1 MKLRAMEIF
10 HVAIIGGG
18 PAGSSCAAFCAL
30 AGLHTLV
37 LERER
42 FPREKVCGDC
52 LNPSCWP
59 VLEHLGLTQR
69 VWDLPHSKLTSVE
82 FIAIDGHKVI
92 VDLPSGDDCEL
103 SIKRSLFDD
112 LLLRRARE
120 LGAHVREETTVTALS
135 KSNVGRTWSHG
146 PVARLGPDAPQG
158 RGYSS
163 PQNAWKIETT
173 GGESFCARALVG
185 ADGRN
190 STVARLRNL
199 LPRPTRERVALQA
212 HIPLPRNFGKRIVL
226 QFLRE
231 GYSGQA
237 PVNETELNLCL
248 VGRPPTISRLRQ
260 WAQRHF
266 EIAANQPWRTITP
279 LTRSP
284 VPCAH
289 ENLLFI
295 GDAARV
301 VEPFTGEGI
310 YYALRSGEL
319 AAGAVA
325 KIVRDEDRRLVLRE
339 FAHACAEMYRGRL
352 WINRL
357 TRRAVLSPCF
367 GSFFVHAAQIN
378 PSILKWLTAKLVSAK
393 L

>member
-1 MKLRAMEIF
+1 MAQMRTF
-10 HVAIIGGG
+10 DVAIAGGG
-18 PAGSSCAAFCAL
+18 PAGSSCAAFCAR
-30 AGLHTLV
+30 AGLETLV

-59 VLEHLGLTQR
+59 VLERLGLTQQVR
-69 VWDLPHSKLTSVE
+69 DLPHSTLTSVE
-82 FIAIDGHKVI
+82 FIAIDGYKVT
-92 VDLPSGDDCEL
+92 VDLPTGDDCEL

-112 LLLRRARE
+112 LLLKRARG
-120 LGAHVREETTVTALS
+120 LGAQVCEETVVTELAHAEDWKIVTAA
-135 KSNVGRTWSHG
+135 GETFRART
-146 PVARLGPDAPQG
+146 L
-158 RGYSS
+158 
-163 PQNAWKIETT
+163 I
-173 GGESFCARALVG
+173 G

-199 LPRPTRERVALQA
+199 LPRPARERVALQA
-212 HIPLPRNFGKRIVL
+212 HIPLPRNFGKRVVL

-260 WAQRHF
+260 WAQQHF
-266 EIAANQPWRTITP
+266 EIPANQSWRTITP

-284 VPCAH
+284 VPCAQ

-295 GDAARV
+295 GDVARV

-319 AAGAVA
+319 AANAIA
-325 KIVRDEDRRLVLRE
+325 KVVRGEDRQLALSE
-339 FAHACAEMYRGRL
+339 FANACADMYRGRL

-357 TRRAVLSPCF
+357 ARAAVLSPRIA
-367 GSFFVHAAQIN
+367 SFLIQVTRVEPIFR
-378 PSILKWLTAKLVSAK
+378 SLTAKIAASK

>member
-1 MKLRAMEIF
+1 MEIF
-10 HVAIIGGG
+10 DVAIIGGG
-18 PAGSSCAAFCAL
+18 PAGSSSAAFCAR

-52 LNPSCWP
+52 INPSCWP
-59 VLEHLGLTQR
+59 VLERLAIAAQVL
-69 VWDLPHSKLTSVE
+69 DLSHSELTSVE
-82 FIAIDGHKVI
+82 FIAIDGHKVS
-92 VDLPSGDDCEL
+92 VDLPTGDPPEAGEI
-103 SIKRSLFDD
+103 SVKRSLFDH
-112 LLLRRARE
+112 LLLKRARE
-120 LGAHVREETTVTALS
+120 VGALVREEITVTALEH
-135 KSNVGRTWSHG
+135 NG
-146 PVARLGPDAPQG
+146 D
-158 RGYSS
+158 
-163 PQNAWKIETT
+163 WKIATLT
-173 GGESFCARALVG
+173 SGDFHARALIA

-190 STVARLRNL
+190 STVARLRSL
-199 LPRPTRERVALQA
+199 LPRLTRERVALQA
-212 HIPLPRNFGKRIVL
+212 HIPLPQNFGKRIVL

-237 PVNETELNLCL
+237 PVNKTELNLCL
-248 VGRPPTISRLRQ
+248 VGRPSTISKLRQ
-260 WAQRHF
+260 WAQSQF

-279 LTRSP
+279 LTRAP

-319 AAGAVA
+319 AADAIA
-325 KIVRDEDRRLVLRE
+325 KIIRGEDRQLALRD
-339 FAHACAEMYRGRL
+339 FARASAEMYRGRL

-357 TRRAVLSPCF
+357 ARAAVLSPRLA
-367 GSFFVHAAQIN
+367 SFLIQAARVEPIFR
-378 PSILKWLTAKLVSAK
+378 SLTKKIATPRL
-393 L
+393 

>member
-1 MKLRAMEIF
+1 MAMELF
-10 HVAIIGGG
+10 DVAIVGSG

-30 AGLHTLV
+30 AGLQTLV
-37 LERER
+37 LERES

-59 VLEHLGLTQR
+59 VLERLDLAQQVR
-69 VWDLPHSKLTSVE
+69 DLPHSKPATVE
-82 FIAIDGHKVI
+82 FVAIDGRKVS
-92 VDLPSGDDCEL
+92 VDLPTDDDSEF
-103 SIKRSLFDD
+103 SVKRSLFDD

-120 LGAHVREETTVTALS
+120 LGVQIREETTVTALA
-135 KSNVGRTWSHG
+135 NNG
-146 PVARLGPDAPQG
+146 
-158 RGYSS
+158 
-163 PQNAWKIETT
+163 NWKIATAPGET
-173 GGESFCARALVG
+173 FFARVLIG

-190 STVARLRNL
+190 SIVARLSNL
-199 LPRPTRERVALQA
+199 LPRPARERVALQA

-248 VGRPPTISRLRQ
+248 VGTPPTISRLRH
-260 WAQRHF
+260 WAECHF
-266 EIAANQPWRTITP
+266 DITAGQPWRTITP

-284 VPCAH
+284 VPSAH

-319 AAGAVA
+319 AAGAITEINKGEA
-325 KIVRDEDRRLVLRE
+325 RQLALRE
-339 FAHACAEMYRGRL
+339 FARSSAEMYRGRL
-352 WINRL
+352 WVNRL
-357 TRRAVLSPCF
+357 ARAAVLSPRL
-367 GSFFVHAAQIN
+367 GSFFVHAAQFD
-378 PSILKWLTAKLVSAK
+378 PAILKVLTAKIVSPK

>member
-1 MKLRAMEIF
+1 MEIF
-10 HVAIIGGG
+10 DVAIVGGG
-18 PAGSSCAAFCAL
+18 PAGSSCASFCAL
-30 AGLHTLV
+30 AGLRTLV
-37 LERER
+37 LDREI

-59 VLEHLGLTQR
+59 VLEQLGLAQR
-69 VWDLPHSKLTSVE
+69 VRDLPHSRLDSVE
-82 FIAIDGHKVI
+82 FIAIDGHR
-92 VDLPSGDDCEL
+92 VDLDLPTGDNCEL
-103 SIKRSLFDD
+103 SVKRSLFDT
-112 LLLRRARE
+112 LLLKRARE
-120 LGAHVREETTVTALS
+120 LGAHVREGTTATALANS
-135 KSNVGRTWSHG
+135 GH
-146 PVARLGPDAPQG
+146 
-158 RGYSS
+158 
-163 PQNAWKIETT
+163 WKIETAS
-173 GGESFCARALVG
+173 GESFSGRTLIG

-190 STVARLRNL
+190 STVARMCNL
-199 LPRPTRERVALQA
+199 LPHSARERVALQA
-212 HIPLPRNFGKRIVL
+212 NIPLPRNFGRRVVL

-248 VGRPPTISRLRQ
+248 VGAPPTISKLRQ
-260 WAQRHF
+260 WANRNF
-266 EIAANQPWRTITP
+266 EITADQAWRTITP

-310 YYALRSGEL
+310 YYALRSGER
-319 AAGAVA
+319 AASAIT
-325 KIVRDEDRRLVLRE
+325 KIIRGKDRQSALRE
-339 FAHACAEMYRGRL
+339 FARACAEMYRGRL

-357 TRRAVLSPCF
+357 ARAAVLWPRV
-367 GSFFVHAAQIN
+367 GSLFVHAARIQ
-378 PSILKWLTAKLVSAK
+378 PAILKLLTAKIVSRE

>member
-1 MKLRAMEIF
+1 METF
-10 HVAIIGGG
+10 DVAIVGGG

-30 AGLHTLV
+30 AGLRTLV
-37 LERER
+37 LEREN

-59 VLEHLGLTQR
+59 VLERLGVAQR
-69 VWDLPHSKLTSVE
+69 VRDLPHSKLDSVG
-82 FIAIDGHKVI
+82 FIAIDGYELV
-92 VDLPSGDDCEL
+92 VDLPIGDDCEF
-103 SIKRSLFDD
+103 SVKRSLFDD
-112 LLLRRARE
+112 LLLKRASD
-120 LGAHVREETTVTALS
+120 LGAYVCQRTTVTALANS
-135 KSNVGRTWSHG
+135 GN
-146 PVARLGPDAPQG
+146 
-158 RGYSS
+158 
-163 PQNAWKIETT
+163 WKIETA
-173 GGESFCARALVG
+173 GGESFSAQTLVG

-212 HIPLPRNFGKRIVL
+212 HIPLPQNFGRRVVL

-248 VGRPPTISRLRQ
+248 VGAPPTISRLRQ
-260 WAQRHF
+260 WAERHF
-266 EIAANQPWRTITP
+266 EITPDQPWRTITP

-295 GDAARV
+295 GDVARV

-310 YYALRSGEL
+310 YYALCSGEL
-319 AAGAVA
+319 AANAITKVIRG
-325 KIVRDEDRRLVLRE
+325 KDRQSALRE
-339 FAHACAEMYRGRL
+339 FTRACAQMYRGRL

-357 TRRAVLSPCF
+357 ARAAVLWPHI
-367 GSFFVHAAQIN
+367 GSLFVHVARIEPA
-378 PSILKWLTAKLVSAK
+378 ILKLLTTKIVSRSCSHGPVGR
-393 L
+393 LG